1 MGNDFIYS
9 SGADLGFLDG
19 GSIYKRGFDLL
30 ILPDYLLIFPDFLKI
45 LHENE
50 IIFSQRGFKWSSK
63 PFEPPLDPPL
73 QLLIKQTKISNTS
86 SLQRKA

>member
-9 SGADLGFLDG
+9 SGADPRFLDG
-19 GSIYKRGFDLL
+19 GLIYKGGFDLL

-50 IIFSQRGFKWSSK
+50 IFSQRGVWANH
-63 PFEPPLDPPL
+63 LN
-73 QLLIKQTKISNTS
+73 LLKICHCSYCLNR
-86 SLQRKA
+86 LK